1 MTAANANTTE
11 GYSGLDAM
19 AQRRSARWYL
29 YPETEKDEPRNRA
42 GKDGLGKIG
51 YTTKVMVVPP
61 PVQPPCE
68 GAGRCEASAGG
79 VVWSD
84 RCSSTR

>member
-1 MTAANANTTE
+1 VTAANANTTE
-11 GYSGLDAM
+11 GYSGSTQWHNA
-19 AQRRSARWYL
+19 ARARWYR

-68 GAGRCEASAGG
+68 GASRCEALAGG

-84 RCSSTR
+84 LRSSTR